1 MKFNLRSFFIGFLL
15 SVIFTILMLGLAFV
29 NYHAYQTGT
38 PDYAPIVSLEE
49 AQSVYTISIVGK
61 EIYFDQGLVQDMEPT
76 LQKLSVFLPTDLRM
90 LAAGYRSLGEAVREY
105 LPHLWWKS

>member
-1 MKFNLRSFFIGFLL
+1 
-15 SVIFTILMLGLAFV
+15 MLGLAFV

>member
-1 MKFNLRSFFIGFLL
+1 
-15 SVIFTILMLGLAFV
+15 MLGLAFV

-61 EIYFDQGLVQDMEPT
+61 EIYFNQGLLKELEPT
-76 LQKLSVFLPTDLRM
+76 LQKLSVFLPVDFRM
-90 LAAGYRSLGEAVREY
+90 LAAGYRSLGDAARDY
-105 LPHLWWKS
+105 LPLI